1 MLFLRVIEL
10 LYYAWKNENKKMSM
24 DAGLILF
31 IYFKNNVI
39 ISLYFKNMKI
49 SIDHLSMVIIN
60 GYLWKFTRSYYL

>member
-1 MLFLRVIEL
+1 
-10 LYYAWKNENKKMSM
+10 M

-60 GYLWKFTRSYYL
+60 GYL